1 MGTPKAAS
9 IGERRGTLY
18 RQMPPPRWSDPRRR
32 PRTFSV
38 FVAIIAIVASAC
50 SAAAT
55 PAPTAAPATSGASTA
70 PSVAATSAAPSIAP
84 ATIDLWLG
92 GTLTTSTPGTPYNT
106 WVDHVIT
113 RFKAA
118 YPGSD
123 VKASLLPPDNG
134 QLAAQVQA
142 AFASKKVPDVMLL
155 YSGAYTTVYAGG
167 LLQLNDLV
175 NATPGFYDSL
185 SGWDGSCI
193 NFDCKGGSGQIVAI
207 PSDNFAFYLWYRKD
221 VLAKAGITEPAKTW
235 AEMLDQCDKLRAA
248 GITPWVYG
256 DRDGYTTSNMMTTQI
271 TSYFEPGDVQKVLD
285 GTIKYTDQKF
295 LDAYKSLEDFKTHKC
310 ASDTSSTREQL
321 DAANDL
327 LSGKVAYMEG
337 APGYLPTFDPVK
349 DKIGIAWIPYAGTGP
364 LSKGLPTFSNG
375 DWVIPKDAAHKELA
389 WEFIKLTVD
398 EKAQS
403 DSEWVSLVGT
413 PPANKAAAAAIVN
426 PLVKYMATQD
436 QNTSMA
442 VLDSVMPNPVALVWY
457 REIQQAFAG
466 KKSIQDALAA
476 VQQAQDQ
483 QAP

>member
-1 MGTPKAAS
+1 LNGPLPPS
-9 IGERRGTLY
+9 RWSSRHRRGTSLAALL
-18 RQMPPPRWSDPRRR
+18 S
-32 PRTFSV
+32 TLV
-38 FVAIIAIVASAC
+38 IVATAC
-50 SAAAT
+50 SPSST
-55 PAPTAAPATSGASTA
+55 PAPTGAQTAAPASAGGGTA
-70 PSVAATSAAPSIAP
+70 PSVAASPIAP

-106 WVDHVIT
+106 WVEHVIT

-118 YPGSD
+118 FPGSD
-123 VKASLLPPDNG
+123 VKVSLLPPDNS

-193 NFDCKGGSGQIVAI
+193 NFDCKGGSGQIVAV

-221 VLAKAGITEPAKTW
+221 ILAKAGITEPAKTW
-235 AEMLDQCDKLRAA
+235 SEMIDQCDKLVAA

-271 TSYFEPGDVQKVLD
+271 TSYFDPGDVQKVLD
-285 GTIKYTDQKF
+285 GSLKYTDQKF
-295 LDAYKSLEDFKTHKC
+295 IDAYASIEQLKAHKC
-310 ASDTSSTREQL
+310 VSDTSSTREQL

-327 LSGKVAYMEG
+327 LTGKVAYMEG
-337 APGYLPTFDPVK
+337 APGYLPTFDPIK

-364 LSKGLPTFSNG
+364 LAKGLSTFSNG

-398 EKAQS
+398 QQAQS
-403 DSEWVSLVGT
+403 DGEWVSLVGT

-426 PLVKYMATQD
+426 PLVKYMATED

-457 REIQQAFAG
+457 RELQQAFAG
-466 KKSIQDALAA
+466 KITIQDALAA

>member
-1 MGTPKAAS
+1 LGDQPRS
-9 IGERRGTLY
+9 SRRA
-18 RQMPPPRWSDPRRR
+18 DPRRR
-32 PRTFSV
+32 HRNLVTV
-38 FVAIIAIVASAC
+38 LVIVGLLATAC
-50 SAAAT
+50 SAGAT
-55 PAPTAAPATSGASTA
+55 PSLTGAPASPGTSAGGASA
-70 PSVAATSAAPSIAP
+70 SPATIPP

-92 GTLTTSTPGTPYNT
+92 GQLTTSTPGTPYNE
-106 WVDHVIT
+106 WVEHVIT
-113 RFKAA
+113 RFKASF
-118 YPGSD
+118 PGSD
-123 VKASLLPPDNG
+123 VKVSLLPPDNS

-155 YSGAYTTVYAGG
+155 YSGAYTTVYEGG
-167 LLQLNDLV
+167 LLRLNDLV

-193 NFDCKGGSGQIVAI
+193 NFDCKGGSGEIVAV

-221 VLAKAGITEPAKTW
+221 VLAKAGITEPPKTW
-235 AEMLDQCDKLRAA
+235 TEMIEQCDKLLAA

-285 GTIKYTDQKF
+285 GSLKYTDQKF
-295 LDAYKSLEDFKTHKC
+295 LDAYASIEQLKSHKC
-310 ASDTSSTREQL
+310 VAPTSSTREQL

-327 LSGKVAYMEG
+327 LAGKVAYMEG
-337 APGYLPTFDPVK
+337 APGYLPTFDPIK
-349 DKIGIAWIPYAGTGP
+349 DKIGISTIPYAGTGP
-364 LSKGLPTFSNG
+364 LSKGLSTFSNG
-375 DWVIPKDAAHKELA
+375 DWVIPKDAAHRDLA

-398 EKAQS
+398 ETAQS
-403 DSEWVSLVGT
+403 DSEWVTLVGT
-413 PPANKAAAAAIVN
+413 PPANKAAASAIVN

-457 REIQQAFAG
+457 RELQQAFAG
-466 KKSIQDALAA
+466 KKSIQDALGA

>member
-1 MGTPKAAS
+1 LDGTLPLVARPSRRRRSASLAALLTALVVVATACGGGTASPSQASSAPSAPAAS
-9 IGERRGTLY
+9 TGGG
-18 RQMPPPRWSDPRRR
+18 S
-32 PRTFSV
+32 S
-38 FVAIIAIVASAC
+38 
-50 SAAAT
+50 
-55 PAPTAAPATSGASTA
+55 ASTA
-70 PSVAATSAAPSIAP
+70 AASPSVAAIAP

-106 WVDHVIT
+106 WVQHVID

-118 YPGSD
+118 FPGSD
-123 VKASLLPPDNG
+123 VKVSLLPPDNS

-193 NFDCKGGSGQIVAI
+193 NFDCQGGKGQIVAV

-221 VLAKAGITEPAKTW
+221 ILAKAGITEPAKTW
-235 AEMLDQCDKLRAA
+235 SEMIEQCDKLVAA

-271 TSYFEPGDVQKVLD
+271 TSFFDPGDVQKVLD
-285 GTIKYTDQKF
+285 GTLKYTDKKF
-295 LDAYKSLEDFKTHKC
+295 LDAYASIEQLKAHKC
-310 ASDTSSTREQL
+310 VSDTSSTREQL

-327 LSGKVAYMEG
+327 LTGKVAYMEG
-337 APGYLPTFDPVK
+337 APGYLPTFDPIK
-349 DKIGIAWIPYAGTGP
+349 DKIGIAWIPYAGSGP
-364 LSKGLPTFSNG
+364 LSKGLSTFSNG

-398 EKAQS
+398 QQAQS

-426 PLVKYMATQD
+426 PLVKYMAEQD
-436 QNTSMA
+436 QNTSMP

-457 REIQQAFAG
+457 RELQQAFAG
-466 KKSIQDALAA
+466 KISIQDALAA

>member
-1 MGTPKAAS
+1 M
-9 IGERRGTLY
+9 Y
-18 RQMPPPRWSDPRRR
+18 RLMPPPRWSDPRRR
-32 PRTFSV
+32 RRTFSV

-55 PAPTAAPATSGASTA
+55 PAPTTAPTAAPASGASSA

-106 WVDHVIT
+106 WVEHVIT

-123 VKASLLPPDNG
+123 VKVSLLPPDNG

-193 NFDCKGGSGQIVAI
+193 NFDCKGGSGQIVAY
-207 PSDNFAFYLWYRKD
+207 PVRQLRVLPLVPQGRAGQGRHHRTRQDLGRDARPVRQAPGRRHHAVGLWRPGRLHD
-221 VLAKAGITEPAKTW
+221 VEHDDHPDHL
-235 AEMLDQCDKLRAA
+235 LLRA
-248 GITPWVYG
+248 
-256 DRDGYTTSNMMTTQI
+256 
-271 TSYFEPGDVQKVLD
+271 GDVQKVLD

-337 APGYLPTFDPVK
+337 APGYLPYFDPVK
-349 DKIGIAWIPYAGTGP
+349 DKIGVAWIPYAGTGP
-364 LSKGLPTFSNG
+364 LSRRASRRSRTATGSSPRTRPTRSSPGSSSSSRSTRRPRATVNG
-375 DWVIPKDAAHKELA
+375 
-389 WEFIKLTVD
+389 
-398 EKAQS
+398 
-403 DSEWVSLVGT
+403 
-413 PPANKAAAAAIVN
+413 
-426 PLVKYMATQD
+426 
-436 QNTSMA
+436 
-442 VLDSVMPNPVALVWY
+442 
-457 REIQQAFAG
+457 
-466 KKSIQDALAA
+466 
-476 VQQAQDQ
+476 
-483 QAP
+483 

>member
-1 MGTPKAAS
+1 MDGTSTPAVWRSRRRGRAPLIALLTTVVLVATACSGSASPSQTASPSSAPAAS
-9 IGERRGTLY
+9 VGG
-18 RQMPPPRWSDPRRR
+18 
-32 PRTFSV
+32 
-38 FVAIIAIVASAC
+38 
-50 SAAAT
+50 
-55 PAPTAAPATSGASTA
+55 GA
-70 PSVAATSAAPSIAP
+70 PSVATSPSAAAIAP

-106 WVDHVIT
+106 WVQHVID

-118 YPGSD
+118 FPGSD
-123 VKASLLPPDNG
+123 VKVSLLPPDNS

-193 NFDCKGGSGQIVAI
+193 NFDCQGGKGKIVAV

-221 VLAKAGITEPAKTW
+221 ILAKAGIAEPAKTW
-235 AEMLDQCDKLRAA
+235 SEMIEQCDKLVAA

-285 GTIKYTDQKF
+285 GTLKYTDQKF
-295 LDAYKSLEDFKTHKC
+295 IDAYASIEQLKAHKC
-310 ASDTSSTREQL
+310 VSNTSSTREQL

-327 LSGKVAYMEG
+327 LTGKVAYMEG
-337 APGYLPTFDPVK
+337 APGYLPTFDPIK

-364 LSKGLPTFSNG
+364 LAKGLSTFSNG

-398 EKAQS
+398 QQAQS
-403 DSEWVSLVGT
+403 DGEWVSLVGT

-426 PLVKYMATQD
+426 PLVKYMAEQD
-436 QNTSMA
+436 QNTSMP

-457 REIQQAFAG
+457 RELQQAFAG
-466 KKSIQDALAA
+466 KISIQDALAA

>member
-1 MGTPKAAS
+1 LDGTLPLVARPSRRRRSASLAALLTALVVVATACGGGTASPSQASSAPSAPAAS
-9 IGERRGTLY
+9 TGGGSSPST
-18 RQMPPPRWSDPRRR
+18 
-32 PRTFSV
+32 
-38 FVAIIAIVASAC
+38 
-50 SAAAT
+50 AAA
-55 PAPTAAPATSGASTA
+55 S
-70 PSVAATSAAPSIAP
+70 PSVAAIAP

-106 WVDHVIT
+106 WVQHVID

-118 YPGSD
+118 FPGSD
-123 VKASLLPPDNG
+123 VKVSLLPPDNS

-193 NFDCKGGSGQIVAI
+193 NFDCQGGKGQIVAV

-221 VLAKAGITEPAKTW
+221 ILAKAGITEPAKTW
-235 AEMLDQCDKLRAA
+235 SEMIEQCDKLVAA

-271 TSYFEPGDVQKVLD
+271 TSFFDPGDVQKVLD
-285 GTIKYTDQKF
+285 GTLKYTDKKF
-295 LDAYKSLEDFKTHKC
+295 LDAYASIEQLKAHKC
-310 ASDTSSTREQL
+310 VSDTSSTREQL

-327 LSGKVAYMEG
+327 LTGKVAYMEG
-337 APGYLPTFDPVK
+337 APGYLPTFDPIK
-349 DKIGIAWIPYAGTGP
+349 DKIGIAWIPYAGSGP
-364 LSKGLPTFSNG
+364 LSKGLSTFSNG

-398 EKAQS
+398 QQAQS

-426 PLVKYMATQD
+426 PLVKYMAEQD
-436 QNTSMA
+436 QNTSMP

-457 REIQQAFAG
+457 RELQQAFAG
-466 KKSIQDALAA
+466 KISIQDALAA

>member
-1 MGTPKAAS
+1 
-9 IGERRGTLY
+9 LY
-18 RQMPPPRWSDPRRR
+18 GQLPPSRWSSRHRRR
-32 PRTFSV
+32 TAFAALLTTLV
-38 FVAIIAIVASAC
+38 IAGGAC
-50 SAAAT
+50 SASST
-55 PAPTAAPATSGASTA
+55 PAPTAAPTAAASAGTSTA
-70 PSVAATSAAPSIAP
+70 PSAPSIAP

-106 WVDHVIT
+106 WVEHVIT

-123 VKASLLPPDNG
+123 VKVSLLPPDNG

-193 NFDCKGGSGQIVAI
+193 SFDCKGGAGQIVAV

-235 AEMLDQCDKLRAA
+235 AEMIEQCDKLVAA

-271 TSYFEPGDVQKVLD
+271 TSYFEAGDVQKVLD

-295 LDAYKSLEDFKTHKC
+295 IDAYASIEQLKTHKC
-310 ASDTSSTREQL
+310 VSTTSSTREQL

-337 APGYLPTFDPVK
+337 APGYLPTFDPIK

-364 LSKGLPTFSNG
+364 LSKGLSTFSNG

-457 REIQQAFAG
+457 RELQQAFAG

>member
-1 MGTPKAAS
+1 MMIGDRTTTRSRRAAH
-9 IGERRGTLY
+9 RHWATLAL
-18 RQMPPPRWSDPRRR
+18 
-32 PRTFSV
+32 SV
-38 FVAIIAIVASAC
+38 AVTLAVASCGATT
-50 SAAAT
+50 SPT
-55 PAPTAAPATSGASTA
+55 PASQASAPASGGAGASA
-70 PSVAATSAAPSIAP
+70 SVAAPSLAP

-92 GTLTTSTPGTPYNT
+92 GTLTTSTPGTPYNE
-106 WVDHVIT
+106 WVEHVIT

-118 YPGSD
+118 FPGSD
-123 VKASLLPPDNG
+123 VKVTLLPPDNS

-155 YSGAYTTVYAGG
+155 YSGAYTTVYEGG
-167 LLQLNDLV
+167 LLRLNDMV

-193 NFDCKGGSGQIVAI
+193 NFDCKGGSGEIVAV

-221 VLAKAGITEPAKTW
+221 VLEKAGISEPAKNWT
-235 AEMLDQCDKLRAA
+235 EMLDHCDKLLAA

-271 TSYFEPGDVQKVLD
+271 TSYFEAGDVQKVLD
-285 GTIKYTDQKF
+285 GSLKYTDQKF
-295 LDAYKSLEDFKTHKC
+295 LDAYASLEQFKAHKC
-310 ASDTSSTREQL
+310 AAPTSSTREQL

-327 LSGKVAYMEG
+327 LAGKVAYMEG
-337 APGYLPTFDPVK
+337 APGYLPTFEPIK

-364 LSKGLPTFSNG
+364 LSSGLSTFSNG
-375 DWVIPKDAAHKELA
+375 DWVIPKEAAHKELA

-403 DSEWVSLVGT
+403 DSEWVTLVGT
-413 PPANKAAAAAIVN
+413 PPANKAAASAIVN

-436 QNTSMA
+436 QNTTMA

-457 REIQQAFAG
+457 RELQQAFAG
-466 KKSIQDALAA
+466 KKSIQDALGA

>member
-1 MGTPKAAS
+1 VYGQLPPSQWPIRDQRSTVRAA
-9 IGERRGTLY
+9 LLA
-18 RQMPPPRWSDPRRR
+18 
-32 PRTFSV
+32 TFV
-38 FVAIIAIVASAC
+38 IVASAC
-50 SAAAT
+50 SPSSA
-55 PAPTAAPATSGASTA
+55 PAPSAASAGVPASAGTSGAAS
-70 PSVAATSAAPSIAP
+70 PSAAAIAP

-106 WVDHVIT
+106 WVEHVIT

-123 VKASLLPPDNG
+123 VKVSLLPPDNG

-193 NFDCKGGSGQIVAI
+193 NFDCKGGSGQIVAV

-221 VLAKAGITEPAKTW
+221 ILAKAGITEPAKTW
-235 AEMLDQCDKLRAA
+235 GEMIEQCDKLVAA
-248 GITPWVYG
+248 GIMPWVYG

-271 TSYFEPGDVQKVLD
+271 TSYFEAGDVQKVLD

-295 LDAYKSLEDFKTHKC
+295 IDAYASIEQLKAHKC
-310 ASDTSSTREQL
+310 VSDTSSTREQL

-337 APGYLPTFDPVK
+337 APGYLPTFDPIK
-349 DKIGIAWIPYAGTGP
+349 DKIGITTIPYAGTGP
-364 LSKGLPTFSNG
+364 LSKGLSTFSNG
-375 DWVIPKDAAHKELA
+375 DWVIPKDSAHKELA

-398 EKAQS
+398 EQAQS

-436 QNTSMA
+436 QNTSMS

-457 REIQQAFAG
+457 RELQQAFAG
-466 KKSIQDALAA
+466 KISIQDALAA

>member
-1 MGTPKAAS
+1 M
-9 IGERRGTLY
+9 IGAQSTT
-18 RQMPPPRWSDPRRR
+18 RR
-32 PRTFSV
+32 PRAVNGGWATLALSV
-38 FVAIIAIVASAC
+38 SVALGAASCGTAASPTPSSQAASAPASGGG
-50 SAAAT
+50 SASAV
-55 PAPTAAPATSGASTA
+55 A
-70 PSVAATSAAPSIAP
+70 PSLAP

-92 GTLTTSTPGTPYNT
+92 GQLTTSTPGTPYNE
-106 WVDHVIT
+106 WVEHVIT

-118 YPGSD
+118 FPGSD
-123 VKASLLPPDNG
+123 VKVTLLPPDNS

-155 YSGAYTTVYAGG
+155 YSGAYTTVYEGG
-167 LLQLNDLV
+167 LLRLNDLV

-193 NFDCKGGSGQIVAI
+193 NFDCKGGSGEIVAV
-207 PSDNFAFYLWYRKD
+207 PSDNFAFYQWYRKD
-221 VLAKAGITEPAKTW
+221 VLAKANISEPAKTW
-235 AEMLDQCDKLRAA
+235 AEMIEQCDKLVAA

-271 TSYFEPGDVQKVLD
+271 TSYFEQGDVQKVLE
-285 GTIKYTDQKF
+285 GTLKYTDQKF
-295 LDAYKSLEDFKTHKC
+295 LDAYASLDLFKAHKC
-310 ASDTSSTREQL
+310 AAATSSTREQL

-327 LSGKVAYMEG
+327 LAGKVAYMEG
-337 APGYLPTFDPVK
+337 APGYLPTFEPVK
-349 DKIGIAWIPYAGTGP
+349 DKIGITTIPYAGTGP
-364 LSKGLPTFSNG
+364 LSKGLSTFSNG

-403 DSEWVSLVGT
+403 DSEWVTLVGT
-413 PPANKAAAAAIVN
+413 PPANKAAASAIVN

-457 REIQQAFAG
+457 RELQQAFAG
-466 KKSIQDALAA
+466 KKSIQDALGA